1 MSEPRYALY
10 YCPPEDSDLYRFG
23 CRWLGRDAVSGALRE
38 QPAVAGVTPARLAN
52 VTSDARHYGF
62 HGTLKPP
69 FRLHPKAAE
78 AQLVSSVGR
87 FAAQLR
93 PFIAPPLVLKELS
106 GFLALQ
112 CATPSPEI
120 DTLAAAAVTALDRF
134 RAPAT
139 ESELAKRR
147 AAGLSDRQEEMLVRW
162 GYPYVMDQFRFHL
175 TLTCR
180 LPDEAE
186 RAAFRQALEPMVAR
200 FAAEPLR
207 VEAVALFRQDSRET
221 PFLLT
226 RYFPLSKI

>member
-1 MSEPRYALY
+1 MSDPRYALY
-10 YCPPEDSDLYRFG
+10 YCPPEDSELYRFG
-23 CRWLGRDAVSGALRE
+23 CRWLGRDVVSGALRE
-38 QPAVAGVTPARLAN
+38 QPAVPGITPARLAN

-69 FRLHPKAAE
+69 FRLHPQATE
-78 AQLVSSVGR
+78 AQLAGSVGR

-93 PFIAPPLVLKELS
+93 PFTAPPLVLKELS

-120 DTLAAAAVTALDRF
+120 DTLAGACVTALDRF

-147 AAGLSDRQEEMLVRW
+147 AAGLTDRQEEMLARW
-162 GYPYVMDQFRFHL
+162 GYPYVMDQFRFHM
-175 TLTCR
+175 TLTSR
-180 LPDEAE
+180 LPDAAE
-186 RAAFRQALEPMVAR
+186 RAAFREALEPMVAR

-226 RYFPLSKI
+226 RYFPLSRV

>member
-23 CRWLGRDAVSGALRE
+23 CRWLGRDPITGALKE
-38 QPAVAGVTPARLAN
+38 QPTVAGITPARLAN
-52 VTSDARHYGF
+52 VTSNARHYGF

-69 FRLHPKAAE
+69 FRLHPQATE
-78 AQLVSSVGR
+78 AQFVRSVAR

-93 PFIAPPLVLKELS
+93 PFTAPPLVLKELS

-112 CATPSPEI
+112 CARLSPEI
-120 DTLAAAAVTALDRF
+120 DTLAAATVTALDRF
-134 RAPAT
+134 RAPPT
-139 ESELAKRR
+139 EAELAKRR
-147 AAGLSDRQEEMLVRW
+147 AAGLNERQEEMLVRW

-180 LPDEAE
+180 LPDAAE

-207 VEAVALFRQDSRET
+207 VEAIALFRQDSRET

>member
-1 MSEPRYALY
+1 MNAPRYALY
-10 YCPPEDSDLYRFG
+10 YCPPAGSDLYRFG
-23 CRWLGRDAVSGALRE
+23 CRWLGRDAVTGTALE
-38 QPAVAGVTPARLAN
+38 QPALSHISPERLEEVTR
-52 VTSDARHYGF
+52 TARHYGF

-69 FRLHPKAAE
+69 FRLHKQATE
-78 AQLVSSVGR
+78 EQLAGSLTR

-93 PFIAPPLVLKELS
+93 PFNAPPLVLKELS

-112 CATPSPEI
+112 FTAAAPEI
-120 DTLAAAAVTALDRF
+120 DTLAAACVTALDRF

-139 ESELAKRR
+139 EAELAKRR
-147 AAGLSDRQEEMLVRW
+147 AAGLTARQEEMLVRW

-221 PFLLT
+221 PFLLA
-226 RYFPLSKI
+226 RYFPLSK